1 MAFLRQDAKK
11 SGTYIRIVHSF
22 RDTDNKIRHKTL
34 YNLGKVEDYNPEA
47 LKRIGQAL
55 YELGGGLPNDIGNKS
70 LHEVARYYYG
80 FPMIISKLLE
90 IYSLDKFFDKIT
102 SSKELG
108 YSLGKIVTL
117 LICERFH
124 DPVSKYASFKN
135 QNDYIGLPTC
145 SLHHVYRT
153 LDQLCKVQE
162 PLKAIIFNKGRN
174 LFNQK
179 LDVVF
184 YDVTTFYFDSNK
196 EDGFRE
202 KGFGKDGKIGKTIIV
217 FGLLI
222 DQNKQPVGYEVYK
235 GRQWEGHTYRQA
247 IERLKTKYQIDKII
261 CVADSG
267 MMGSDNIRIIEEA
280 DYEYIIGERLKS
292 LSKKIQ
298 DEILDITNYQTL
310 IFEDEDHQTIN
321 IQYYIT
327 DYKDKK
333 LITTY
338 SPNRAERDKALRQ
351 EKISKALEFIKNPT
365 ALEKKAKHHFLK
377 KGNSENYELDQEKI
391 KKSERFDGFKTIA
404 TNNKNLTVTQLL
416 DAYKQLY
423 KIEQS
428 FRSFKTFLETR
439 PMYHWTEKR
448 IRGHLALCYIAFT
461 LLNYLQLQLK
471 RHGFPQSEN
480 DIRRNLIRMQ
490 MSLITQNNNEYYLR
504 SKTEEGAKQIFK
516 ALQIREIPD
525 LIPKV
530 NLNQYL

>member
-1 MAFLRQDAKK
+1 MAFLRQDTKK

-22 RDTDNKIRHKTL
+22 RDENNKIRHNTL

-47 LKRIGQAL
+47 LKRIGQTL
-55 YELGGGLPNDIGNKS
+55 YELGGGLPSDLEHKS
-70 LHEVARYYYG
+70 LHELARYYYG
-80 FPMIISKLLE
+80 FPLIISKLLD

-102 SSKELG
+102 SNKDLG
-108 YSLGKIVTL
+108 FSISKIVTL

-135 QNDYIGLPTC
+135 QNDYIGLPAF
-145 SLHHVYRT
+145 SLHHIYRT
-153 LDQLCKVQE
+153 LDQLCKAQE
-162 PLKAIIFNKGRN
+162 PLKTIIFNKGRN

-235 GRQWEGHTYRQA
+235 GRQWEGHTYREA
-247 IERLKTKYQIDKII
+247 VERLKKKYQIDKII

-267 MMGSDNIRIIEEA
+267 MMGSDNIKLIEEA

-292 LSKKIQ
+292 LSKAIQ
-298 DEILDITNYQTL
+298 DEILDISKYKILT
-310 IFEDEDHQTIN
+310 FEDEDHHQIN

-327 DYKDKK
+327 DYKNKK

-338 SPNRAERDKALRQ
+338 SAKRAERDRALRQ

-365 ALEKKAKHHFLK
+365 VLEKKAKHHFLK
-377 KGNSENYELDQEKI
+377 KENSETYALDQEKI
-391 KKSERFDGFKTIA
+391 MKSERFDGFKTIA
-404 TNNKNLTVTQLL
+404 TNNKNLSVDQLL

-423 KIEQS
+423 RIEHS

-439 PMYHWTEKR
+439 PMYHWTENR

-471 RHGFPQSEN
+471 RNGYCQSEN

-504 SKTEEGAKQIFK
+504 SKTEEEAKQILK
-516 ALQIREIPD
+516 ALQMREIPD
-525 LIPKV
+525 LIPKA